1 MATDTAVAQA
11 DFLDRLQR
19 LDPSAASLADAAI
32 PPLLIAGT
40 DPAAPWRLS
49 DTGQWLLQA
58 LKARQ
63 ALLYAAQA
71 TTLSADA
78 LRRDQKFAPPGRPS
92 LHLVQLRQQQAAAQQ
107 ATRRAKQDFAQAAA
121 GFVRSAGLAPPTK
134 LSLSDFLQR
143 WIDRHVS

>member
-1 MATDTAVAQA
+1 MATDTAFAQA
-11 DFLDRLQR
+11 DFLERLQR
-19 LDPSAASLADAAI
+19 LDASAAGLADAAI
-32 PPLLIAGT
+32 PPLLIAT
-40 DPAAPWRLS
+40 SDPAAPWQLS
-49 DTGQWLLQA
+49 ETGQWLLQV

-63 ALLYAAQA
+63 ALSHAAHA

-121 GFVRSAGLAPPTK
+121 GFARSAGLAPPTK
-134 LSLSDFLQR
+134 LSLSEFLQR
-143 WIDRHVS
+143 WIDRYVR

>member
-1 MATDTAVAQA
+1 MATDTVFAQA

-19 LDPSAASLADAAI
+19 LDPSAAGLADAAI
-32 PPLLIAGT
+32 PPLLIASA

-49 DTGQWLLQA
+49 DTGQWLLRALQA
-58 LKARQ
+58 RR
-63 ALLYAAQA
+63 ALLHAAHA

-121 GFVRSAGLAPPTK
+121 GFVRSAGLAPATK

-143 WIDRHVS
+143 WIDRHVR